1 MALLPGKGRGDELRR
16 EVKFSAE
23 DGEGSVMSAAQVKAS
38 PADDCKDLFHIN
50 VGAWIF
56 PIPKIKLAPFPESL
70 LYREACLLT
79 ESDRSRIFLD
89 RDGFVFRHIHQFL
102 LTSQLP
108 ISSLSE
114 LDLLHEQARGL
125 NLPPVIEAIDKLK
138 VGKEENPHLH
148 KQTLPDI
155 PTIEEAPMNYWK
167 TQKCSN
173 KLSEWALKMS
183 LSPGI
188 WDRAP
193 LGLLLNP
200 LLDAEEEV
208 HYCFFPI
215 DILEKYPALVT
226 DDNLLWFS
234 EKFILVECGCP
245 EFRFIGNFLH
255 HGNFFLPDNFS
266 AFDVLEAEINS
277 LEIPALLKALYNEK
291 KSSGS
296 NNSRCMDMPET
307 WHSVNSLTAASKSG
321 AKPFYI
327 MSLGLLG
334 KYPDSA
340 LGQLY
345 IESSVDGSK
354 LYINGTGTLFQHVK
368 NWFGAC
374 SLPLTSNA
382 SEIQG
387 LSIYLE
393 KGDIIYQPMRE
404 AMRTHLNQ
412 RLNRNPGASGG
423 SWRADLQQYSSTQIV
438 RVYVRS
444 YWYATRLKTLLK
456 YPELLT
462 NSKKTRWI
470 TCGFSLL
477 VIGDGSIFRHILNF
491 LRLGRLLLPSDF
503 KEWRLLCQEV
513 HEFNVSAL
521 KQALSQ
527 CLEYRLWEREQESTE
542 CSLDSK
548 AQDMRWNTVR
558 QQTILVDRSEGNQKV
573 TENAGCSTSAEG
585 LKRIESSKRKASSTS
600 PFTTSESNNSGDF
613 PATKFFKLEQAVDNE
628 EAKVTA
634 SLISKFMSLV
644 RKQPDGGA
652 KGSMYHDLQGRGLL
666 YTSPKLSGRGTVK
679 SQKCVADREVK
690 SQKCVADREVKSQ
703 KCVADREVKSQ
714 KCVADREVKSQKCV
728 ADREVKSQKCVA
740 DREVKSQK
748 CVADREAKSQK
759 CVADREVKSHI
770 SGHWPV
776 RKITSSE
783 FLVENGG
790 CKENL
795 VGSVH
800 RSGSLRA
807 IPVHKDQMHL
817 LTVSQKD
824 NIKLDATQEDEQRS
838 YTKVSPSLSKWTG
851 QRMEE
856 DRMTI
861 IEHAYCARSPIEGKE
876 LAGLGAILWVHHH
889 HLMANDGSAASFQEC
904 VVYTAEQ
911 DDKKLTNSG
920 AASDDL
926 LFLCVNM
933 SHEEICY
940 ARKCHSFLTG
950 IILDSLEQ
958 RDPKSTTLCVAG
970 LVSMLWCDL
979 NMDLA
984 SEAREIYRCL
994 NVPLTVFRQRTR
1006 MFPYTIYNCSYVNST
1021 YDGFLFFQLTLPY
1034 AKRLSQ
1040 CITVMLQ
1047 KRCHKSASCCSLRKV
1062 LS

>member
-1 MALLPGKGRGDELRR
+1 MA
-16 EVKFSAE
+16 
-23 DGEGSVMSAAQVKAS
+23 AAPPQVEAS
-38 PADDCKDLFHIN
+38 PADEGKDLFHIN
-50 VGAWIF
+50 AGAWIF
-56 PIPKIKLAPFPESL
+56 SIPKIKLAPFPEFL
-70 LYREACLLT
+70 LYREARLLPKS
-79 ESDRSRIFLD
+79 ERSRIFLD

-114 LDLLHEQARGL
+114 PDLLYEQARGL
-125 NLPPVIEAIDKLK
+125 NLPSVIEAIDKLK
-138 VGKEENPHLH
+138 AGKEEKPHLNE
-148 KQTLPDI
+148 QTLPDI
-155 PTIEEAPMNYWK
+155 PTSEEAPMNYWK
-167 TQKCSN
+167 TQNCSK
-173 KLSEWALKMS
+173 KLSEWPLKMS

-193 LGLLLNP
+193 LGLLVNP

-208 HYCFFPI
+208 HYCFFPVE
-215 DILEKYPALVT
+215 ILEKYPTLVT

-277 LEIPALLKALYNEK
+277 LEIPALLKALYEEK

-296 NNSRCMDMPET
+296 NTDMPET

-327 MSLGLLG
+327 MSLELLG

-345 IESSVDGSK
+345 VESNVDGSK
-354 LYINGTGTLFQHVK
+354 LYMNGTGTLFQHVK

-374 SLPLTSNA
+374 RLPLTSNVL
-382 SEIQG
+382 EIQG

-404 AMRTHLNQ
+404 AIRTYLKQ
-412 RLNRNPGASGG
+412 RLNWIPGASGG

-456 YPELLT
+456 YPGLLA

-513 HEFNVSAL
+513 HEFNISAL
-521 KQALSQ
+521 KEALSH
-527 CLEYRLWEREQESTE
+527 CLEYRLWVREQESTG
-542 CSLDSK
+542 CSLGSK
-548 AQDMRWNTVR
+548 AELQDVKCNTAH
-558 QQTILVDRSEGNQKV
+558 QQTILVDRSEGKV
-573 TENAGCSTSAEG
+573 TENAGCFTSAEG
-585 LKRIESSKRKASSTS
+585 LKRIDSSKRKASSPS
-600 PFTTSESNNSGDF
+600 QFTTSERNNPGVF
-613 PATKFFKLEQAVDNE
+613 PDTKCLKLDRAVDDE
-628 EAKVTA
+628 EAKITA
-634 SLISKFMSLV
+634 SPISKFMSLV
-644 RKQPDGGA
+644 RKLPDGRA
-652 KGSMYHDLQGRGLL
+652 KGSMCLL

-679 SQKCVADREVK
+679 SQKCVADREMN
-690 SQKCVADREVKSQ
+690 R
-703 KCVADREVKSQ
+703 
-714 KCVADREVKSQKCV
+714 
-728 ADREVKSQKCVA
+728 
-740 DREVKSQK
+740 
-748 CVADREAKSQK
+748 
-759 CVADREVKSHI
+759 HT
-770 SGHWPV
+770 SGPRPV
-776 RKITSSE
+776 RKITSSK
-783 FLVENGG
+783 FSVENGG

-795 VGSVH
+795 VGSAH
-800 RSGSLRA
+800 RSGSSLRA
-807 IPVHKDQMHL
+807 PPVHKDHMHHV

-824 NIKLDATQEDEQRS
+824 NIKLEATPEDEQCS
-838 YTKVSPSLSKWTG
+838 DTKVSPSLSKYTG

-856 DRMTI
+856 DRTTI
-861 IEHAYCARSPIEGKE
+861 IEHAYCARSLIEGKE
-876 LAGLGAILWVHHH
+876 LSGLGAILWVQHH

-904 VVYTAEQ
+904 VVYTAEHDNKQ
-911 DDKKLTNSG
+911 PTNHG

-926 LFLCVNM
+926 IFLCVNM
-933 SHEEICY
+933 SHEELYY

-970 LVSMLWCDL
+970 LVSMLWACQIP
-979 NMDLA
+979 A
-984 SEAREIYRCL
+984 SQFVEELFTLEMYRDE
-994 NVPLTVFRQRTR
+994 QRNKETLLSW
-1006 MFPYTIYNCSYVNST
+1006 IE
-1021 YDGFLFFQLTLPY
+1021 LTLPY

-1062 LS
+1062 LN